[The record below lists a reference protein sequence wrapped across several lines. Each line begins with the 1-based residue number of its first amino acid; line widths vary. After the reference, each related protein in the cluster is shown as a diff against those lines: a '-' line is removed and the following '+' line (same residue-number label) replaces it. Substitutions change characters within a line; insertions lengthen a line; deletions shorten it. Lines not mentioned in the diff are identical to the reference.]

1 MKKKINMVRKAKLMA
16 VALLLAAGPAVNAQ
30 RKMMH
35 PGISYTQADID
46 RMKAMVEARQEPFYS
61 GFIALRDGD
70 FYTRYRDIDREFP
83 KDKNGNVNLCGSD
96 ADVPRQ
102 MWFDTF
108 GLIAVNNALL
118 WHITGDTYYADRAV
132 RVLNRYIGIK
142 STWSYGTV
150 CLNNASAHNLIE
162 AAELMRDYSGW
173 KAEDQ
178 QGFKDFLVYP
188 GYSTVENY
196 FDKYSS
202 HTPEE
207 NRQTVYWGILN
218 GDPDRHG
225 NQGIYG
231 LRTLLAMGIYLDNDT
246 IYDRALRK
254 MLSLPHRA
262 DDLPYPGEN
271 QTPYAPAY
279 QDEYYES
286 WNLAGEKIGID
297 YGADDELKYY
307 FYENG
312 QCQES
317 SRDQGHILDCIR
329 GGLLPMARMA
339 WNQGDDMYT
348 QYDDRLLKGIIFTT
362 KYNYGWLNEVN
373 GEQFWQGEDVFE
385 PTVENGQYM
394 KVRSRNKRWRCLKIC
409 PWAENGQK
417 NWSRGKRFKG
427 PVQMLMDYSVRL
439 GRSDDSLLWV
449 RRAYDMDMDSIAKTE
464 NKTIKDM
471 LLDYRTAW
479 MAGDGGTFDADGQH
493 VSGLPKMPGRI
504 KAVDYD
510 YFNNVVSGNGRTYY
524 NPAPRTDSFY
534 RKEGGMQ
541 ITEVG
546 GGFAVTDVKAG
557 SWMNYTV
564 VFPQTGYYRLTA
576 EADVSDPE
584 VRVGFA
590 VDGSE
595 VEWGGA
601 PVKVQA
607 GARVIRVCI
616 DGADNGILLK
626 EIVVEAAE
634 EPAGP
639 VAYRW
644 DSHDYST
651 VEGGGTFLTDRGS
664 TLLYSTSYANAQS
677 PVFTI
682 SADAMNYTVPTASNH
697 LLVKGTNLSSAALR
711 QAVYRLDGAVAD
723 VTKKVNT
730 PQINHRSAVLDDGTV
745 LLVWKLDSS
754 VSSRIKPLFEECYK
768 SAAPDY
774 TLRGLVMNVTGT
786 GMKKTTTV
794 SEIGFYDVAS
804 LYEAYPALD
813 PVWASVT
820 EVVRPAGE
828 GSGAVYDLQGRR
840 VSGTP
845 RKGIYIRN
853 GKKFVVD

>member
-1 MKKKINMVRKAKLMA
+1 MVHKAKLIA
-16 VALLLAAGPAVNAQ
+16 VALLLAASPAVHAQ
-30 RKMMH
+30 RKMIH

-83 KDKNGNVNLCGSD
+83 KDKNGKVNLCGSD
-96 ADVPRQ
+96 SDVPRQ

-108 GLIAVNNALL
+108 GLIAINNALL

-132 RVLNRYIGIK
+132 RVLNRYIGIE

-202 HTPEE
+202 HTPED

-286 WNLAGEKIGID
+286 WNLSGKKIGID

-362 KYNYGWLNEVN
+362 KYNYGWLNEAY
-373 GEQFWQGEDVFE
+373 GEPYWQGEELFE
-385 PTVENGQYM
+385 PTVENGQYL
-394 KVRSRNKRWRCLKIC
+394 KIRSRNHRWRSLKIC

-471 LLDYRTAW
+471 LLDYRTPW
-479 MAGDGGTFDADGQH
+479 MAGDGGTFNSEGQH
-493 VSGLPKMPGRI
+493 VSGLPAMPGRI

-524 NPAPRTDSFY
+524 NPSSRTDSYY

-541 ITEVG
+541 ISPVDG
-546 GGFAVTDVKAG
+546 GYVVTDLKDG

-564 VFPQTGYYRLTA
+564 VFPQTGYYRFAALA
-576 EADVSDPE
+576 EISNPA
-584 VRVGFA
+584 VRIGFA

-595 VEWGGA
+595 VEWGGG

-607 GARVIRVCI
+607 GARVIRIYV
-616 DGADNGILLK
+616 DGADDGVSLS

-634 EPAGP
+634 QPSEPLS
-639 VAYRW
+639 YRW
-644 DSHDYST
+644 DSRDYSP
-651 VEGGGTFLTDRGS
+651 VEGGGSFLTDRGS
-664 TLLYSTSYANAQS
+664 TLLYSTAYSS
-677 PVFTI
+677 PSAAVFTI
-682 SADAMNYTVPTASNH
+682 SADAMNYTVPTTSNY
-697 LLVKGTNLSSAALR
+697 LLMKGSNLNTAALR
-711 QAVYRLDGAVAD
+711 QATYRLDGATED

-730 PQINHRSAVLDDGTV
+730 PQMNHNKVVCDDGTV
-745 LLVWKLDSS
+745 LLAWKLDSS
-754 VSSRIKPLFEECYK
+754 VNSRIKPVFDECYK
-768 SAAPDY
+768 STAPHY
-774 TLRGLVMNVTGT
+774 TLRGLVINVTGISLR
-786 GMKKTTTV
+786 KTTSI
-794 SEIGFYDVAS
+794 SELGFYDATT
-804 LYEAYPALD
+804 LYKTYPDLD
-813 PVWASVT
+813 PVFASVT
-820 EVVRPAGE
+820 DVVRTMTYKSDE
-828 GSGAVYDLQGRR
+828 VYDMQGRKLT
-840 VSGTP
+840 GNP
-845 RKGIYIRN
+845 LKGIYIKN
-853 GKKFVVD
+853 GKKFVID